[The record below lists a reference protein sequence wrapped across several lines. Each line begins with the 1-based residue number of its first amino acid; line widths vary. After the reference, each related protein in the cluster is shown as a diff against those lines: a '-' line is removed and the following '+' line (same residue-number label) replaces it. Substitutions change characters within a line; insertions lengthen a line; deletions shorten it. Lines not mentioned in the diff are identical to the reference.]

1 MKTMQIVRKL
11 DAVSFKN
18 VPRSDRNIS
27 IVDRMCNETLDK
39 VRRGEKIPVTEEPF
53 NKEEIKLKPV
63 GIVRS
68 SYATPRDAP
77 RQGRLSDQLAEIH
90 IFPEYQD
97 ALYTIEKCA
106 RLVVLCWFDRAE
118 RTLLRATPPG
128 QSGERGVFSIR
139 SPGRPN
145 PIGLEL
151 VDLVEIQGT
160 ILTVRGLDAID
171 NTPVLDIKP
180 YIELDIARNKTQ

>member
-1 MKTMQIVRKL
+1 MQI
-11 DAVSFKN
+11 
-18 VPRSDRNIS
+18 
-27 IVDRMCNETLDK
+27 
-39 VRRGEKIPVTEEPF
+39 
-53 NKEEIKLKPV
+53 KPV

-68 SYATPRDAP
+68 SYATPGDAP

-90 IFPEYQD
+90 IFPEYAD
-97 ALYTIEKCA
+97 ALHTIEKCTH
-106 RLVVLCWFDRAE
+106 LVVLCWFDRAE

-128 QSGERGVFSIR
+128 QSEERGVFSIR

-151 VDLVEIQGT
+151 VDLVQVRGT
-160 ILTVRGLDAID
+160 VLIVRGLDAID

-180 YIELDIARNKTQ
+180 FIDLDTIPKTQTKTNSKC